1 MIVKGILGENP
12 SELIKL
18 QVVNLNFLPDFL
30 VRTTITK
37 KKIES
42 LSPRIND
49 LITDVIALFYIS
61 L

>member
-37 KKIES
+37 KEIES

>member
-37 KKIES
+37 KNRVPFTK
-42 LSPRIND
+42 NQ
-49 LITDVIALFYIS
+49 
-61 L
+61 